1 MIRIMQRRILGHRHL
16 QPVSAG
22 KGSEVIVESMI
33 LLDYDDYMLR
43 LTGSDGGQVYDA
55 RLPTTATLGLA
66 RLDRVIVSPEKEPE
80 R

>member
-1 MIRIMQRRILGHRHL
+1 
-16 QPVSAG
+16 
-22 KGSEVIVESMI
+22 MI

-43 LTGSDGGQVYDA
+43 LAGNDGGQVYDP